1 MFGEVSSRGPF
12 GGPRLVVI
20 YLYFPKLLKLLEGK
34 KRAKVRIDTKIARK
48 VPG

>member
-1 MFGEVSSRGPF
+1 MFGEVNLGGHF

-20 YLYFPKLLKLLEGK
+20 YLIFPKLVKLLEGK